1 MFETTKNTEYLEDLF
16 KFLKVVEGFGALPF
30 LNTLSLYL
38 LNSVKHT
45 KGFINF
51 CFILGEFVGGFIIS
65 IYLYMGYFVC
75 NMVWYMKD
83 LLIMKNIFYKRKG
96 TPLHIIDRYCRQL

>member
-1 MFETTKNTEYLEDLF
+1 M
-16 KFLKVVEGFGALPF
+16 VVDWYISVAFCFSQAAIYFIVDTLI
-30 LNTLSLYL
+30 LNTLCLYL
-38 LNSVKHT
+38 LNSFKHT

-83 LLIMKNIFYKRKG
+83 LLIMKNIFYKRKS
-96 TPLHIIDRYCRQL
+96 TQLHIIGRYCRQL